1 MTVKE
6 FILRAMEY
14 EPISETTA
22 QKILKRILIL
32 LGFGMQK
39 ELPESGEEAP

>member
-22 QKILKRILIL
+22 QRILKRILIL
-32 LGFGMQK
+32 LGFCMQK
-39 ELPESGEEAP
+39 ELPESRQKVQ